1 MPDEKQN
8 MAMLKSEYAKKI
20 GIPFRTLS
28 RYINELYIDEM
39 KAFDYSVTQKYLT
52 PKQINYLNNK
62 LVVT

>member
-1 MPDEKQN
+1 MTDDKKN
-8 MAMLKSEYAKKI
+8 MAMLKSEYAKAI

-28 RYINELYIDEM
+28 RYINEMYIDDL
-39 KAFDYSVTQKYLT
+39 KAFDYSITQKYLT